1 MVYKFA
7 DDTKVLAQ
15 VQSEAERKGLQ
26 EDLDKLSEWTDK
38 WQMSFTTKKCKVMH
52 VGRTNQRFK
61 YTMERQTLDTVD
73 S

>member
-7 DDTKVLAQ
+7 DDTKVLAH

-38 WQMSFTTKKCKVMH
+38 WHMSI
-52 VGRTNQRFK
+52 QRSVK
-61 YTMERQTLDTVD
+61 LCT
-73 S
+73 